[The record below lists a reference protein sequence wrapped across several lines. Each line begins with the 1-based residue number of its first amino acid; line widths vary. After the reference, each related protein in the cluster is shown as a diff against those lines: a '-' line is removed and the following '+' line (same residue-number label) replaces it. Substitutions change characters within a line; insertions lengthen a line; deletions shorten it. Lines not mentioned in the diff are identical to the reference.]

1 MKGISYDKVSVFLSL
16 LNIQMT
22 ETALVII
29 NMQYARIE
37 KNSEYYLGNLDT
49 MVEKMNY
56 LIAYARELGYKI
68 IFIKHHEA
76 EGAFAID
83 NPLSDFIPELA
94 VEKHDI
100 VIPKYKISSFY
111 NTKLEPELAGIKNLV
126 VCWAL
131 TNLCVRMFVEEAYD
145 REYRI
150 ALIDDLTVTYSDE
163 LHDATL
169 QDLSDTRSDLNILPL
184 EKFVE

>member
-1 MKGISYDKVSVFLSL
+1 MP
-16 LNIQMT
+16 

-29 NMQYARIE
+29 NMQNVRIE

-49 MVEKMNY
+49 MIEKINY

-76 EGAFAID
+76 EWAFAVD

-94 VEKHDI
+94 IDRNDTI
-100 VIPKYKISSFY
+100 IPKFKISSFY
-111 NTKLEPELAGIKNLV
+111 NTKLENELVGIKNLV
-126 VCWAL
+126 VCGAL

-150 ALIDDLTVTYSDE
+150 ALLDDLTATFSDD

-169 QDLSDTRSDLNILPL
+169 EDLYATRSDLNILPL

>member
-1 MKGISYDKVSVFLSL
+1 M
-16 LNIQMT
+16 
-22 ETALVII
+22 
-29 NMQYARIE
+29 
-37 KNSEYYLGNLDT
+37 
-49 MVEKMNY
+49 
-56 LIAYARELGYKI
+56 
-68 IFIKHHEA
+68 
-76 EGAFAID
+76 
-83 NPLSDFIPELA
+83 
-94 VEKHDI
+94 
-100 VIPKYKISSFY
+100 
-111 NTKLEPELAGIKNLV
+111 
-126 VCWAL
+126 